1 MDISCQVNEYLPCL
15 RKQEAGS
22 EGLKETDLN
31 IVQRLVFIASS
42 EKSRILSALIFEA
55 VHLNDIEG
63 ICL

>member
-31 IVQRLVFIASS
+31 IV
-42 EKSRILSALIFEA
+42 
-55 VHLNDIEG
+55 
-63 ICL
+63 